1 MKPIRQKEK
10 NMMKKYLT
18 LSLLFFAGLFHS
30 LYAQSPHFYSMDEN
44 FELLQKFYKTDTV
57 LVIFPDSESMSL
69 SEKQGVEDL
78 IFWGKKPIF
87 NYKRECELISTDLEK
102 HIQLYG
108 AIFKFKNTYSKMP
121 IQVNAKSFSY
131 KSKSFS
137 DNNDA
142 FYYITDSAKILYT
155 CRNSKTTLNPF
166 SIYGVG
172 AYNFYIF
179 SNHEMRYTGYASSTS
194 LKENINDIQSLKNQ
208 YFNKQSTKFFDVYIA
223 KTLNADSVFN
233 LLSGM
238 LDEYVINLCKVLEE
252 DTSNLDKMK
261 LYIYANRIDLQ
272 KFIAAPLWS
281 TVWGKCMGN
290 TLHIYNVDIATIKH
304 ETAHSIIFQ
313 KIGYYSNPLFDEG
326 FRQYTDYLLNESTY
340 TSDMEITKNHVE
352 LLTNELLN
360 GSVIFF
366 NKKENY
372 PISGIFI
379 KYLVDKIGFSNF
391 KAAFSKR
398 LIDEYVKEKYNITT
412 NELFEEFKKSI

>member
-1 MKPIRQKEK
+1 MK
-10 NMMKKYLT
+10 NYLT
-18 LSLLFFAGLFHS
+18 LSLLFLAGLLNP
-30 LYAQSPHFYSMDEN
+30 LYAQSPYFYPMDEK

-78 IFWGKKPIF
+78 IFWGKKPTF
-87 NYKRECELISTDLEK
+87 KYKKEGELVSADLEK

-121 IQVNAKSFSY
+121 IQRNAKSFSY
-131 KSKSFS
+131 KSESFNN
-137 DNNDA
+137 DNDA
-142 FYYITDSAKILYT
+142 FYYITDNAKILYT
-155 CRNSKTTLNPF
+155 CKNSKTTLNPF

-179 SNHEMRYTGYASSTS
+179 SNYEMRYTGYVSSIS
-194 LKENINDIQSLKNQ
+194 LEENINDIQSLKNQ
-208 YFNKQSTKFFDVYIA
+208 YFNKQSTRFFDVNIA

-233 LLSGM
+233 LLYGI
-238 LDEYVINLCKVLEE
+238 LDEYVINLCKVLKE
-252 DTSNLDKMK
+252 DTSKLDKMK

-281 TVWGKCMGN
+281 TIWGKCMGN
-290 TLHIYNVDIATIKH
+290 TLHTYHVDIATIKH

-313 KIGYYSNPLFDEG
+313 KIGYYANPLFDEG
-326 FRQYTDYLLNESTY
+326 LRQYTDYLLNEDIY
-340 TSDMEITKNHVE
+340 VSDLEVAKNHIE
-352 LLTNELLN
+352 LLNNELLN
-360 GSVIFF
+360 GSVNFF
-366 NKKENY
+366 SKKENY

-391 KAAFSKR
+391 KAVFSKQ
-398 LIDEYVKEKYNITT
+398 LIDEYVHEKYNITT
-412 NELFEEFKKSI
+412 KELFEEFKKSI